1 MQQVPEAT
9 ASPNPSA
16 QHGAGIEAGGLVR
29 SFGAFRALDGV
40 SVSIQ
45 AGEFFSLLGPSGCG
59 KTTLLRIIAG
69 LDSAD
74 AGSLTIGGEEMTAIP
89 ASRRPV
95 NTVFQSYALFPH
107 LTVRDNVSFGLRMK
121 GLSSGEIAPRVERA
135 LDLVEIGSMAARKPA
150 QLSGGQKQRVALA
163 RAIVNEP
170 RVLLLDEPLAA
181 LDLRLRRQLQTELRV
196 LQRRLGMTFVHV
208 THDQEEALALSD
220 RIAVMNA
227 GRIEQVASG
236 RELYERPKN
245 RFVAQFLGSCN
256 LIPGTVTARSG
267 NVLTVATNVG
277 PLEVR
282 ADHGTLPASS
292 QVTLAIRPER
302 VRLNPDLPGRN
313 SFHAGLLDAT
323 FTGAETRF
331 TLSASEMIL
340 RAAQTSGLA
349 TSDSLRPGRN
359 VVVDLP
365 SSALMLLED

>member
-1 MQQVPEAT
+1 MQHVSGAT
-9 ASPNPSA
+9 APQKQSNNY
-16 QHGAGIEAGGLVR
+16 GAWIEAAALVR
-29 SFGAFRALDGV
+29 QFGAFRALDGV
-40 SVSIQ
+40 SVSVR

-74 AGSLTIGGEEMTAIP
+74 AGSLSIDGEEMLAIP
-89 ASRRPV
+89 ANKRPV

-121 GLSSGEIAPRVERA
+121 GLSPGEIAPRVERA
-135 LDLVEIGSMAARKPA
+135 LEMVEIGSMAARKPA

-181 LDLRLRRQLQTELRV
+181 LDLRLRRQLQTELRS
-196 LQRRLGMTFVHV
+196 LQRRLGMTFVYV
-208 THDQEEALALSD
+208 THDQEEALAMSD

-227 GRIEQVASG
+227 GRIVQAASG

-245 RFVAQFLGSCN
+245 RFVAQFLGACN
-256 LIPGTVTARSG
+256 LIPGTITARAG

-302 VRLNPDLPGRN
+302 VRLNPDVPGRN
-313 SFHAGLLDAT
+313 SFSAELREAT
-323 FTGAETRF
+323 FTGAETQF
-331 TLSASEMIL
+331 TLSVAEMALRVVLPSESVG
-340 RAAQTSGLA
+340 AG
-349 TSDSLRPGRN
+349 SLIPGRA

-365 SSALMLLED
+365 TSALIVLED

>member
-1 MQQVPEAT
+1 MQKVPAAT
-9 ASPNPSA
+9 ASRKPSDRL
-16 QHGAGIEAGGLVR
+16 GAGIEAGGLVR
-29 SFGAFRALDGV
+29 TFGAFRALDGV

-74 AGSLTIGGEEMTAIP
+74 AGSLSIDGEEMLAIP
-89 ASRRPV
+89 ANKRPV

-121 GLSSGEIAPRVERA
+121 GLSPGEIAPRVERA
-135 LDLVEIGSMAARKPA
+135 MELVEIGAMAGRKPS

-181 LDLRLRRQLQTELRV
+181 LDLRLRRQLQTELRS
-196 LQRRLGMTFVHV
+196 LQRRLGMTFVYV
-208 THDQEEALALSD
+208 THDQEEALAMSD

-227 GRIEQVASG
+227 GRIVQAASG

-256 LIPGTVTARSG
+256 LIPGTVTARAG

-302 VRLNPDLPGRN
+302 VRLNPEVPGRN
-313 SFHAGLLDAT
+313 SFSAELRDAT
-323 FTGAETRF
+323 FTGAETQF
-331 TLSASEMIL
+331 TLSAAEMAL
-340 RAAQTSGLA
+340 RAVLA
-349 TSDSLRPGRN
+349 SETVGAGSLMPGRA

-365 SSALMLLED
+365 ASALIVLED